1 MSNECISTNCALTG
15 AYKMPTMGSTLEY
28 MQMMQRNFSCNQI
41 FYFVALAHVP
51 NLGGGVE
58 AGVEFKDISTPLYPL
73 NYPGGLEILWI
84 VQSKGMSV
92 ITLQVSSKLYSVGEY
107 LEAFL

>member
-1 MSNECISTNCALTG
+1 ML
-15 AYKMPTMGSTLEY
+15 
-28 MQMMQRNFSCNQI
+28 
-41 FYFVALAHVP
+41 ALAYVP
-51 NLGGGVE
+51 NLGGRVE

-92 ITLQVSSKLYSVGEY
+92 IMLQVSSKLQSIVY
-107 LEAFL
+107 LLKGFSMNRYK

>member
-1 MSNECISTNCALTG
+1 MSELVQIVLLLVHTRCPLWVAL
-15 AYKMPTMGSTLEY
+15 LH
-28 MQMMQRNFSCNQI
+28 MQMTLRNFSSDQI
-41 FYFVALAHVP
+41 FYFVALVHVP
-51 NLGGGVE
+51 NLGGRVD
-58 AGVEFKDISTPLYPL
+58 AGVDFKDISTPLYPL

>member
-1 MSNECISTNCALTG
+1 
-15 AYKMPTMGSTLEY
+15 MPTMGSTLEY

-41 FYFVALAHVP
+41 FYFVALVHVP
-51 NLGGGVE
+51 NLGGRVE
-58 AGVEFKDISTPLYPL
+58 AGVDFKDISTPLYPL

-92 ITLQVSSKLYSVGEY
+92 ITLQVSSKLHSVGEY
-107 LEAFL
+107 LEVFL

>member
-1 MSNECISTNCALTG
+1 
-15 AYKMPTMGSTLEY
+15 MPTMGSTLEYMY

-41 FYFVALAHVP
+41 FYFVALARVP
-51 NLGGGVE
+51 NLGGRVE
-58 AGVEFKDISTPLYPL
+58 AGVEFNDISTPLYPL

-92 ITLQVSSKLYSVGEY
+92 ITLQVSSKLHSVGEY
-107 LEAFL
+107 LEVFL